1 MRENIKDGHTSLLS
15 SSKTSSK
22 RKYKVAWCLYQA
34 IKIRDIA
41 ALRHAR
47 MICLFRDERK
57 TRLAVSARLVA
68 ADLVT
73 TALSFGHMR
82 DTGTGAKHVT
92 LATYNILKDTLNVSH
107 R

>member
-1 MRENIKDGHTSLLS
+1 M
-15 SSKTSSK
+15 
-22 RKYKVAWCLYQA
+22 VLYQA

-41 ALRHAR
+41 ALKHAR

-82 DTGTGAKHVT
+82 DTGTGAKKRYIGHIQDSEGHT
-92 LATYNILKDTLNVSH
+92 QCQP
-107 R
+107 